1 MEIPK
6 APVKKIIKNVGA
18 ERVSADAVDALDEY
32 LEDYVEE
39 VSKKAIEY
47 AKYAKRK
54 TVKAEDIALAID
66 NTKTSES
73 PDENKPNIVD
83 VIKNVFESVSEGKG
97 IDEIIKSF
105 KKMEKWEWS
114 SEKEIIIC
122 KFFLQFFYFLLRKF

>member
-6 APVKKIIKNVGA
+6 APVKRIIQEAGA

-32 LEDYVEE
+32 LEDYAEE

-66 NTKTSES
+66 SSKTSAS
-73 PDENKPNIVD
+73 PENKHNLVD

-97 IDEIIKSF
+97 IEEIIKSF
-105 KKMEKWEWS
+105 KKMEK
-114 SEKEIIIC
+114 
-122 KFFLQFFYFLLRKF
+122 

>member
-6 APVKKIIKNVGA
+6 APVKRIIQEAGA

-32 LEDYVEE
+32 LEDYAEE
-39 VSKKAIEY
+39 ISKKAIAY

-66 NTKTSES
+66 SSKTSES
-73 PDENKPNIVD
+73 PDANKPNIVD

-97 IDEIIKSF
+97 IEEIIKSF
-105 KKMEKWEWS
+105 KKMEK
-114 SEKEIIIC
+114 KE
-122 KFFLQFFYFLLRKF
+122 

>member
-6 APVKKIIKNVGA
+6 APVKRIIQEAGA

-32 LEDYVEE
+32 LEDYAEK

-66 NTKTSES
+66 SSKTSES
-73 PDENKPNIVD
+73 PKENKHNLLD
-83 VIKNVFESVSEGKG
+83 VIKNVFDAAAEGQG
-97 IDEIIKSF
+97 IEEIIKSF
-105 KKMEKWEWS
+105 KKMEKWE
-114 SEKEIIIC
+114 
-122 KFFLQFFYFLLRKF
+122 